1 MSSPLLLFENLVGGS
16 PPPLPS
22 PSRKEWVDTDIWHAG
37 LHRLKPYGFSG
48 QTFDLM
54 SCFLSNKQLQVVLN
68 RKSSYPVNAGVPQA
82 SILGSTLYLLYIYD
96 LPDGVICDIV
106 ICADDTTLYSMC
118 NQAYDLAT
126 TGIGF

>member
-1 MSSPLLLFENLVGGS
+1 MQCGFLVTKEENIFVYTKMGS
-16 PPPLPS
+16 
-22 PSRKEWVDTDIWHAG
+22 
-37 LHRLKPYGFSG
+37 
-48 QTFDLM
+48 
-54 SCFLSNKQLQVVLN
+54 LN
-68 RKSSYPVNAGVPQA
+68 GKSSYPVNAGVPQA

-118 NQAYDLAT
+118 NQASDLVT